1 MSEITDKAKPGVI
14 AEHRLHDSDTG
25 SPEVQIALLTQRINH
40 LTDHLRVHKKDFHS
54 RRGLLM
60 LVGRRRRLLD
70 YVRKNDVERYRTI
83 VATHGLRR

>member
-1 MSEITDKAKPGVI
+1 MALTKEVKLELIGQHGRNGT
-14 AEHRLHDSDTG
+14 DTG

-40 LTDHLRVHKKDFHS
+40 LTEHLKVHKKDFHS

-70 YVRKNDVERYRTI
+70 YVKGNDVERYRAI
-83 VATHGLRR
+83 IAKQGLRR